1 MTIEEFKD
9 ELRQLARDGKEKELE
24 KKSQEVQQK
33 FETMKAEFEWMEPA
47 TESGGGAMTYNEAS
61 DILVT
66 VDRDKLSKRADE
78 LFRLVRKAIN
88 KQVPLTPDIYGDG
101 YADGVLVL
109 DSWKCPN
116 CEKSY
121 EIDYDKYDYCPCCGQ
136 CIDWSDYEEGE

>member
-24 KKSQEVQQK
+24 KKSQEVHQK
-33 FETMKAEFEWMEPA
+33 FETMKAEFEWMEPT

-88 KQVPLTPDIYGDG
+88 KQVPIKPYIFMLAT
-101 YADGVLVL
+101 
-109 DSWKCPN
+109 WTCPK

-121 EIDYDKYDYCPCCGQ
+121 EDDDKYDFCPCCGQ
-136 CIDWSDYEEGE
+136 AIDWSNWEE